1 MEEKG
6 IKDAEELAAA
16 MNAEFN
22 RPFTADEVRAVL
34 ADPGRMNAVFQVVVA
49 DVLTPDEEQRC
60 ERFLAPRTRL
70 AKTSDPES
78 RLGPGEPRS
87 PIPQVDGCAGWD
99 PSCRGAPA
107 LCFVR

>member
-16 MNAEFN
+16 MNAEFD

-60 ERFLAPRTRL
+60 ERFLGPRTRL

-78 RLGPGEPRS
+78 RLGPGRT
-87 PIPQVDGCAGWD
+87 
-99 PSCRGAPA
+99 A
-107 LCFVR
+107 LAYPTGRRVCGLGPFL